1 MMTMFDDGY
10 IAVPIHGL
18 KDDGG
23 DGGALELFRW
33 WRARQWRCW
42 VRGQLLEEEDN
53 DDSNI

>member
-33 WRARQWRCW
+33 WQARQ
-42 VRGQLLEEEDN
+42 
-53 DDSNI
+53 